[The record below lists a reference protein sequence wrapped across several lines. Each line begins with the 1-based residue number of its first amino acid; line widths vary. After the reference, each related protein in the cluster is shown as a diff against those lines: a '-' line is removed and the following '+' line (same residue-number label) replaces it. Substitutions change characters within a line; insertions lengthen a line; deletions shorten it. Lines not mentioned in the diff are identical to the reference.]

1 MADIKYIKVKTED
14 EMLTQI
20 KILLGNGYNVAISR
34 DVNILNLQE
43 DNATYTIGYCTKPKD
58 Q

>member
-1 MADIKYIKVKTED
+1 MADIKYINVKNED

-34 DVNILNLQE
+34 NVNVLNLQD
-43 DNATYTIGYCTKPKD
+43 DNVTYTIGYCTRPKD